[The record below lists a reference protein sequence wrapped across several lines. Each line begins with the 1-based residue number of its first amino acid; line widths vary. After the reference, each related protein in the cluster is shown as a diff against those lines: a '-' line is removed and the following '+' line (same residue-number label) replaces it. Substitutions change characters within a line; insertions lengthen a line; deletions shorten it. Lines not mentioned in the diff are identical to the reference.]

1 LNATPKSGI
10 VRIATMSCPFHR
22 PAPSYASTTPVSLAR
37 YPQESWLLGSASAVA
52 RNGLEFFERCE
63 QTAGIVRTR
72 FLVKRVYVV
81 TDPTAIADVLVN
93 HPKSFVKPFLLRRMR
108 VLFGNGLLTSSG
120 EHWAKYRHLVQP
132 AFGAECMPE
141 FLRLVRESTEEML
154 SSWCEGERRV
164 GERGAGESRTGE
176 SCDED
181 VHDVYSEI
189 VDLCMKN
196 VAQTMFGVYD
206 EELGSIVRALA
217 ATCHD
222 LTHAVLNVGQLLPF
236 HLPRRL
242 KRRLKTELGAL
253 NNYLGRLIDQ
263 RINDQRINDQRMND
277 LRRNE
282 PPRRDFLGLLLSSGG
297 KHGPP
302 VNRQAVLDESVT
314 MLLAGHETTASALA
328 WSLYLLA
335 RHPKHADALASDLVS
350 HLQGDAPSMSDLEN
364 DLEDLTSLRATLDE
378 TLRLYP
384 PTHRIGRTVVSPV
397 VVGGHEIPVGA
408 DVLVPQWAVHRSTRW
423 YDRPLEFLP
432 ERWTPAF
439 RRSLPKFAYFP
450 FSGGPRIC
458 VGTQLAYSEVAVIL
472 GMLAQRFRYSL
483 CDETPL
489 VPYEGLTLLP
499 AGGHLRLKI
508 KRRMIPTAPK
518 HAAELVYS

>member
-1 LNATPKSGI
+1 
-10 VRIATMSCPFHR
+10 MSCPFHT
-22 PAPSYASTTPVSLAR
+22 PSPSYPSTTPVSFAQ
-37 YPQESWLLGSASAVA
+37 YPHESWLFGGASAVA
-52 RNGLEFFERCE
+52 RNALEFFERCE

-93 HPKSFVKPFLLRRMR
+93 HPKSFVKPYILRRMK

-120 EHWAKYRHLVQP
+120 EQWSNHRHLVQP
-132 AFGAECMPE
+132 AFGAECMPG
-141 FLRLVRESTEEML
+141 FLRLVRESTEEMM
-154 SSWCEGERRV
+154 SSWRDG
-164 GERGAGESRTGE
+164 
-176 SCDED
+176 D
-181 VHDVYSEI
+181 VRDVYPEI

-196 VAQTMFGVYD
+196 IAKTMFGVYD
-206 EELGSIVRALA
+206 EEMGSIVRALA

-222 LTHAVLNVGQLLPF
+222 LTHAVLNLGQPLPF

-242 KRRLKTELGAL
+242 KRRLERELGAL
-253 NNYLGRLIDQ
+253 NNYLGHLIDQ
-263 RINDQRINDQRMND
+263 RG
-277 LRRNE
+277 NE
-282 PPRRDFLGLLLSSGG
+282 PPRRDFLGLLLSGG
-297 KHGPP
+297 GEHHPP
-302 VNRQAVLDESVT
+302 LSRQAVLDESVT

-335 RHPKHADALASDLVS
+335 RHPKHADALADDLVS
-350 HLQGDAPSMSDLEN
+350 HLQGDAPSIS
-364 DLEDLTSLRATLDE
+364 DLEDLISLRSTLDE

-397 VVGGHEIPVGA
+397 EVGGHEIPVGA
-408 DVLVPQWAVHRSTRW
+408 DVLVPQWAVHRSARW
-423 YDRPLEFLP
+423 YDRPLDFLP

-472 GMLAQRFRYSL
+472 GLLAQRFRYSL
-483 CDETPL
+483 CDKMPL
-489 VPYEGLTLLP
+489 MPYEGLTLLP
-499 AGGHLRLKI
+499 AGGHLRLQL
-508 KRRMIPTAPK
+508 KRRSMTHAVPN
-518 HAAELVYS
+518 HAAQLVYS

>member
-1 LNATPKSGI
+1 
-10 VRIATMSCPFHR
+10 MSCPFHT
-22 PAPSYASTTPVSLAR
+22 PAPSSPSTTPVSFAQ
-37 YPQESWLLGSASAVA
+37 YPDESWLLGSASAVA

-72 FLVKRVYVV
+72 FLTKRVYVV

-93 HPKSFVKPFLLRRMR
+93 HPKSFVKPYLLRRMK

-120 EHWAKYRHLVQP
+120 EHWANYRHLVQP
-132 AFGAECMPE
+132 AFGADCMPV
-141 FLRLVRESTEEML
+141 FIRLVRESTEEML
-154 SSWCEGERRV
+154 ASWCDGERCD
-164 GERGAGESRTGE
+164 GEKRDG
-176 SCDED
+176 D
-181 VHDVYSEI
+181 VRDVYPEI

-206 EELGSIVRALA
+206 EEMGSIVRALA

-222 LTHAVLNVGQLLPF
+222 LTHAVLNVAQLLPF
-236 HLPRRL
+236 HVPWRL
-242 KRRLKTELGAL
+242 KRRLEHELGAL

-263 RINDQRINDQRMND
+263 RINERQKG
-277 LRRNE
+277 E
-282 PPRRDFLGLLLSSGG
+282 PPRRDFLGLLLSGVGEDGQLVS
-297 KHGPP
+297 
-302 VNRQAVLDESVT
+302 RQAVLDEAVT

-335 RHPKHADALASDLVS
+335 RHPKHADALADDLVS
-350 HLQGDAPSMSDLEN
+350 LLHGEAPSLN

-384 PTHRIGRTVVSPV
+384 PTHRIGRTAISPV
-397 VVGGHEIPVGA
+397 VVGGHKIPVGA
-408 DVLVPQWAVHRSTRW
+408 DVLVPQWAVHRSARW
-423 YDRPLEFLP
+423 YDRPLDFLP

-472 GMLAQRFRYSL
+472 GMLAQRFKYSL
-483 CDETPL
+483 CDERPL

-499 AGGHLRLKI
+499 AGGHLRLKL
-508 KRRMIPTAPK
+508 KRRSILPAVPD
-518 HAAELVYS
+518 HAAQLVYS

>member
-1 LNATPKSGI
+1 
-10 VRIATMSCPFHR
+10 MSCPFHT
-22 PAPSYASTTPVSLAR
+22 PAPSYSSSTPVSLAR
-37 YPQESWLLGSASAVA
+37 YPHESWLLGAASAVA

-72 FLVKRVYVV
+72 FLVKQVYVV

-93 HPKSFVKPFLLRRMR
+93 HPKSFVKPYLLRRMK

-120 EHWAKYRHLVQP
+120 EQWANHRHLVQP
-132 AFGAECMPE
+132 AFGADCMTG
-141 FLRLVRESTEEML
+141 FLRLVRQSTEEML
-154 SSWCEGERRV
+154 SSWCHRERCEE
-164 GERGAGESRTGE
+164 ERYDEERCDEEQRDSESRDG
-176 SCDED
+176 D
-181 VHDVYSEI
+181 VRDVYPEI

-196 VAQTMFGVYD
+196 VAQTLFGVYD

-236 HLPRRL
+236 RLPGRL
-242 KRRLKTELGAL
+242 KRRLDRELGAL
-253 NNYLGRLIDQ
+253 DNYIGRLVD
-263 RINDQRINDQRMND
+263 RRMNDQRMND
-277 LRRNE
+277 QHRHE
-282 PPRRDFLGLLLSSGG
+282 PPRRDFLGLLLSAGG
-297 KHGPP
+297 EHGAPLS
-302 VNRQAVLDESVT
+302 RQALLDESVT

-335 RHPKHADALASDLVS
+335 RHPKHADALADDLVS

-364 DLEDLTSLRATLDE
+364 LTSLRATLDE

-397 VVGGHEIPVGA
+397 VVGGHKIPVGA
-408 DVLVPQWAVHRSTRW
+408 DVLVPQWAVHRSARW
-423 YDRPLEFLP
+423 YDRPLDFLP

-450 FSGGPRIC
+450 FSGGPRLC

-472 GMLAQRFRYSL
+472 GMLAQRFQFSL
-483 CDETPL
+483 CDEAPL

-508 KRRMIPTAPK
+508 KRRSMSPAVPNHAVQNHAVPN
-518 HAAELVYS
+518 HAAQLVYS

>member
-1 LNATPKSGI
+1 LKDAPKSST
-10 VRIATMSCPFHR
+10 VRIQMNMSCPFHAA
-22 PAPSYASTTPVSLAR
+22 APSHPSPTPVSLAQ
-37 YPQESWLLGSASAVA
+37 YPRESWLFGGASAVA

-63 QTAGIVRTR
+63 QIAGIVRTR
-72 FLVKRVYVV
+72 FLVKRIYVV

-93 HPKSFVKPFLLRRMR
+93 HPKSFVKPYILRRMK
-108 VLFGNGLLTSSG
+108 VLFGDGLLTSSG
-120 EHWAKYRHLVQP
+120 EQWTNHRHLVQP
-132 AFGAECMPE
+132 AFGAECMTG

-154 SSWCEGERRV
+154 SSWRN
-164 GERGAGESRTGE
+164 
-176 SCDED
+176 ED
-181 VHDVYSEI
+181 LRDVYPEI
-189 VDLCMKN
+189 VNLCMKN

-206 EELGSIVRALA
+206 EEMGSIVRALA

-222 LTHAVLNVGQLLPF
+222 LTHAVLNVGQFLPL
-236 HLPRRL
+236 HLPGRL
-242 KRRLKTELGAL
+242 KRRLERELGAL
-253 NNYLGRLIDQ
+253 NNFLGRLIDQ
-263 RINDQRINDQRMND
+263 
-277 LRRNE
+277 RRNE
-282 PPRRDFLGLLLSSGG
+282 PPRRDFLGLLLSGG
-297 KHGPP
+297 GEHAPP
-302 VNRQAVLDESVT
+302 VSRQAVLDESVT

-335 RHPKHADALASDLVS
+335 RHPKHADALAADLVL
-350 HLQGDAPSMSDLEN
+350 HLQGDAPSMSDLK
-364 DLEDLTSLRATLDE
+364 DLTLLRATLDE

-408 DVLVPQWAVHRSTRW
+408 DVLVPQWAVHRSARW
-423 YDRPLEFLP
+423 YDRPLDFLP

-472 GMLAQRFRYSL
+472 GLLAQRFQYSL
-483 CDETPL
+483 CDEMPL

-499 AGGHLRLKI
+499 AGGHLRLKL
-508 KRRMIPTAPK
+508 KRRNTIPTVPN
-518 HAAELVYS
+518 HAAQLVYS

>member
-1 LNATPKSGI
+1 
-10 VRIATMSCPFHR
+10 
-22 PAPSYASTTPVSLAR
+22 
-37 YPQESWLLGSASAVA
+37 
-52 RNGLEFFERCE
+52 LEFFERCE

-93 HPKSFVKPFLLRRMR
+93 HPKSFVKPYLLRRMK

-120 EHWAKYRHLVQP
+120 EHWASYRHLVQP
-132 AFGAECMPE
+132 AFGAECMPA

-154 SSWCEGERRV
+154 SSWCS
-164 GERGAGESRTGE
+164 GALFPGESRDQE
-176 SCDED
+176 
-181 VHDVYSEI
+181 VRDVYPEI

-206 EELGSIVRALA
+206 EEMGSIVRALA

-222 LTHAVLNVGQLLPF
+222 VTHAVLNVGQLLPF
-236 HLPRRL
+236 HLPGRL

-253 NNYLGRLIDQ
+253 NHYLGRLIDQ
-263 RINDQRINDQRMND
+263 RINDQRS
-277 LRRNE
+277 NE
-282 PPRRDFLGLLLSSGG
+282 PPRRDFLGLLLSGG
-297 KHGPP
+297 GGEPGLP

-335 RHPKHADALASDLVS
+335 RHPKHADALADNLAS
-350 HLQGDAPSMSDLEN
+350 HLQGDAPSMSDLE
-364 DLEDLTSLRATLDE
+364 DLPSLRATLDE

-408 DVLVPQWAVHRSTRW
+408 DVLVPQWAVHRSARW
-423 YDRPLEFLP
+423 YDRPLDFLP

-472 GMLAQRFRYSL
+472 GLLAQRFRFSL
-483 CDETPL
+483 CDQTPL

-508 KRRMIPTAPK
+508 KRRTIPAVPNRTVSS
-518 HAAELVYS
+518 HAAQLVYS

>member
-1 LNATPKSGI
+1 
-10 VRIATMSCPFHR
+10 MSCPFHT
-22 PAPSYASTTPVSLAR
+22 PAPSSPSTTPVSFAQ
-37 YPQESWLLGSASAVA
+37 YPDESWLLGGASAVA

-63 QTAGIVRTR
+63 QTAGVVRTR
-72 FLVKRVYVV
+72 FLTKRVYVV

-93 HPKSFVKPFLLRRMR
+93 HPKSFVKPYLLRRMK

-120 EHWAKYRHLVQP
+120 EHWANYRHQVQP
-132 AFGAECMPE
+132 AFGADCMAG
-141 FLRLVRESTEEML
+141 FVRLVRESTEEMM
-154 SSWCEGERRV
+154 SSWCSGERCSGERRD
-164 GERGAGESRTGE
+164 G
-176 SCDED
+176 D
-181 VHDVYSEI
+181 VRDVYPEI

-196 VAQTMFGVYD
+196 VAQTLFGVYD
-206 EELGSIVRALA
+206 EEMGSIVRALA

-236 HLPRRL
+236 QVPRRL
-242 KRRLKTELGAL
+242 KRRLESELAAL
-253 NNYLGRLIDQ
+253 NEYLGRLINL
-263 RINDQRINDQRMND
+263 RINDQQKG
-277 LRRNE
+277 E
-282 PPRRDFLGLLLSSGG
+282 PPRRDFLGLLLSGG
-297 KHGPP
+297 GEHSPQP
-302 VNRQAVLDESVT
+302 SRQAVLDESVT

-335 RHPKHADALASDLVS
+335 RHPQHADALADDLMS
-350 HLQGDAPSMSDLEN
+350 HLQGDAPTMSDL
-364 DLEDLTSLRATLDE
+364 DDLTSLRATLDE

-408 DVLVPQWAVHRSTRW
+408 DVLVPQWAVHRSARW
-423 YDRPLEFLP
+423 YDRPLDFLP

-483 CDETPL
+483 CDDTPL

-499 AGGHLRLKI
+499 AGGHLRLKL
-508 KRRMIPTAPK
+508 KRRSMIPAVPNQ
-518 HAAELVYS
+518 AAEVVYS

>member
-1 LNATPKSGI
+1 LPFQHYRHRAI
-10 VRIATMSCPFHR
+10 MSCPFHT
-22 PAPSYASTTPVSLAR
+22 PAPRYPSTAPVSFAQ
-37 YPQESWLLGSASAVA
+37 YPDESWLLGSASAVA

-81 TDPTAIADVLVN
+81 TDPAAIADVLVN
-93 HPKSFVKPFLLRRMR
+93 HPKSFVKPYLLRRMK
-108 VLFGNGLLTSSG
+108 VLFGDGLLTSSG
-120 EHWAKYRHLVQP
+120 EQWADHRHLVQP
-132 AFGAECMPE
+132 AFGAECMPG
-141 FLRLVRESTEEML
+141 FLRLVRKSTEEML
-154 SSWCEGERRV
+154 SSWCNGERRD
-164 GERGAGESRTGE
+164 G
-176 SCDED
+176 D
-181 VHDVYSEI
+181 VRDVYPEI

-196 VAQTMFGVYD
+196 VAQTLFGAYD
-206 EELGSIVRALA
+206 EEMGTIVRALA

-236 HLPRRL
+236 HIPGRL
-242 KRRLKTELGAL
+242 KRRLDGELGAL
-253 NNYLGRLIDQ
+253 NSYLGRLIDQ
-263 RINDQRINDQRMND
+263 RMADQG
-277 LRRNE
+277 RNE
-282 PPRRDFLGLLLSSGG
+282 PPRRDFLGLLLSGG
-297 KHGPP
+297 GEHHPP
-302 VNRQAVLDESVT
+302 LSRQAVLDESVT

-335 RHPKHADALASDLVS
+335 RHPKHADALADDLES
-350 HLQGDAPSMSDLEN
+350 RLQGDAPSISDLE
-364 DLEDLTSLRATLDE
+364 ELTSLRATLDE

-397 VVGGHEIPVGA
+397 EVGGHEMPVGA
-408 DVLVPQWAVHRSTRW
+408 DVLVPQWAVHRSARW
-423 YDRPLEFLP
+423 YDQPLDFLP

-472 GMLAQRFRYSL
+472 GMLAQRFRFSL

-489 VPYEGLTLLP
+489 APYEGLTLLP

-508 KRRMIPTAPK
+508 KRRSMIPAVPS
-518 HAAELVYS
+518 HAAPNRAAQLVYS

>member
-1 LNATPKSGI
+1 
-10 VRIATMSCPFHR
+10 M
-22 PAPSYASTTPVSLAR
+22 AR
-37 YPQESWLLGSASAVA
+37 YPHESWLLGSATAVA

-93 HPKSFVKPFLLRRMR
+93 HPKSFVKPYLLRRMK

-120 EHWAKYRHLVQP
+120 EHWANYRHLVQP
-132 AFGAECMPE
+132 AFGADCMPG

-154 SSWCEGERRV
+154 SSWQDG
-164 GERGAGESRTGE
+164 
-176 SCDED
+176 D
-181 VHDVYSEI
+181 VRDVYPEI

-206 EELGSIVRALA
+206 EEMGSIVRALA

-236 HLPRRL
+236 HLPGQL

-263 RINDQRINDQRMND
+263 RMKDQY
-277 LRRNE
+277 RNE
-282 PPRRDFLGLLLSSGG
+282 PPRRDFLGLLLSAGG
-297 KHGPP
+297 EHGPP
-302 VNRQAVLDESVT
+302 MNRQAVLDESVT

-335 RHPKHADALASDLVS
+335 RHPKHADALADDLAS
-350 HLQGDAPSMSDLEN
+350 RLQGEAPSMSDLEN
-364 DLEDLTSLRATLDE
+364 LTSLRATLDE

-397 VVGGHEIPVGA
+397 VVGGHKIPVGA
-408 DVLVPQWAVHRSTRW
+408 DVLVPQWAVHRSARW
-423 YDRPLEFLP
+423 YDRPLDFLP

-472 GMLAQRFRYSL
+472 GILAQRFRYSL

-499 AGGHLRLKI
+499 ASGHLRLKI
-508 KRRMIPTAPK
+508 KRRMIPAISN
-518 HAAELVYS
+518 HAAPDHAAMNQAAQLVYS

>member
-1 LNATPKSGI
+1 
-10 VRIATMSCPFHR
+10 MSCPFHR
-22 PAPSYASTTPVSLAR
+22 PAPTYASTTPVSLAR

-81 TDPTAIADVLVN
+81 TEPTAIADVLVN
-93 HPKSFVKPFLLRRMR
+93 HPKSFVKPYLLRRMK

-120 EHWAKYRHLVQP
+120 EHWANYRHLVQP
-132 AFGAECMPE
+132 AFGAECMPA

-154 SSWCEGERRV
+154 SSWCEGERSD
-164 GERGAGESRTGE
+164 GERCDAESRGGE
-176 SCDED
+176 
-181 VHDVYSEI
+181 VRDVYPEI

-206 EELGSIVRALA
+206 EEMGSIVRALA

-236 HLPRRL
+236 HLPRQL
-242 KRRLKTELGAL
+242 KQRLKTELGAL
-253 NNYLGRLIDQ
+253 NNYLGRLIDE
-263 RINDQRINDQRMND
+263 RMND

-282 PPRRDFLGLLLSSGG
+282 LPRRDFLGLLLSGG
-297 KHGPP
+297 GEHGPP
-302 VNRQAVLDESVT
+302 MNRQAVLDESVT

-335 RHPKHADALASDLVS
+335 RHPKHADALADDLVS
-350 HLQGDAPSMSDLEN
+350 HLQGEAPSMSDLE
-364 DLEDLTSLRATLDE
+364 DLNSLRATLDE

-408 DVLVPQWAVHRSTRW
+408 DVLVPQWAVHRSARW

-432 ERWTPAF
+432 ERWTPGF

-483 CDETPL
+483 RDETPL

-508 KRRMIPTAPK
+508 KRRMIPAVPNNTVSS
-518 HAAELVYS
+518 HAAQLVYS

>member
-1 LNATPKSGI
+1 
-10 VRIATMSCPFHR
+10 
-22 PAPSYASTTPVSLAR
+22 
-37 YPQESWLLGSASAVA
+37 
-52 RNGLEFFERCE
+52 LEFFERCE

-93 HPKSFVKPFLLRRMR
+93 HPKSFVKPYLLRRMK

-120 EHWAKYRHLVQP
+120 EHWASYRHLVQP
-132 AFGAECMPE
+132 AFGAECMPA

-154 SSWCEGERRV
+154 SSWCSGSLCP
-164 GERGAGESRTGE
+164 GESRDQE
-176 SCDED
+176 
-181 VHDVYSEI
+181 VRDVYPEI

-206 EELGSIVRALA
+206 EEMGSIVRALA

-222 LTHAVLNVGQLLPF
+222 VTHAVLNVGQLLPF
-236 HLPRRL
+236 HLPGRL

-253 NNYLGRLIDQ
+253 NHYLGRLIDQ
-263 RINDQRINDQRMND
+263 RINDQRS
-277 LRRNE
+277 NE
-282 PPRRDFLGLLLSSGG
+282 PPRRDFLGLLLSGG
-297 KHGPP
+297 GGEPGLP

-335 RHPKHADALASDLVS
+335 RHPKHADALADNLVS
-350 HLQGDAPSMSDLEN
+350 HLQGDAPSMSDLE
-364 DLEDLTSLRATLDE
+364 DLPSLRATLDE

-408 DVLVPQWAVHRSTRW
+408 DVLVPQWAVHRSARW
-423 YDRPLEFLP
+423 YDRPLDFLP

-472 GMLAQRFRYSL
+472 GLLAQRFRFSL
-483 CDETPL
+483 CDQTPL

-508 KRRMIPTAPK
+508 KCRTIPAVPNRTVSS
-518 HAAELVYS
+518 HAAQLVYS

>member
-1 LNATPKSGI
+1 
-10 VRIATMSCPFHR
+10 MSCPFHT
-22 PAPSYASTTPVSLAR
+22 PASSHTSGTPVSLAR
-37 YPQESWLLGSASAVA
+37 YPDESWLLGSATAVA

-63 QTAGIVRTR
+63 QTAGIVQTR

-93 HPKSFVKPFLLRRMR
+93 HPKSFVKPYVLRRMK

-120 EHWAKYRHLVQP
+120 ELWANHRHLVQP
-132 AFGAECMPE
+132 GFGAECMTG
-141 FLRLVRESTEEML
+141 FVGLVRENTEEML
-154 SSWCEGERRV
+154 SSWRDG
-164 GERGAGESRTGE
+164 
-176 SCDED
+176 D
-181 VHDVYSEI
+181 VRDVYPEI

-196 VAQTMFGVYD
+196 VAQAMFGVSD

-222 LTHAVLNVGQLLPF
+222 LTHAVLNVGQPLPF
-236 HLPRRL
+236 HLPGRL
-242 KRRLKTELGAL
+242 KRRLKRELGAL
-253 NNYLGRLIDQ
+253 NHYLGRLIDQ
-263 RINDQRINDQRMND
+263 
-277 LRRNE
+277 RRNE
-282 PPRRDFLGLLLSSGG
+282 PPRRDFLGLLLSGG
-297 KHGPP
+297 GEHHRPLS
-302 VNRQAVLDESVT
+302 RQEVLDESVT

-335 RHPKHADALASDLVS
+335 RHPKHADALADDLMS
-350 HLQGDAPSMSDLEN
+350 PLQNDAPSMS

-397 VVGGHEIPVGA
+397 VIGGHEIPVGA
-408 DVLVPQWAVHRSTRW
+408 DVLVPQWAVHRSARW
-423 YDRPLEFLP
+423 YDQPLDFLP

-458 VGTQLAYSEVAVIL
+458 VGTQLAYSEVAAIL
-472 GMLAQRFRYSL
+472 GLLAQRFRYSL
-483 CDETPL
+483 CDDIPL

-499 AGGHLRLKI
+499 AGGHLRLKL
-508 KRRMIPTAPK
+508 KRRSVPCEVPNEALGM
-518 HAAELVYS
+518 VYA

>member
-1 LNATPKSGI
+1 
-10 VRIATMSCPFHR
+10 MSCPFHTT
-22 PAPSYASTTPVSLAR
+22 APSSPPTTPVSFAG
-37 YPQESWLLGSASAVA
+37 YPDESWFLGSASAVA

-93 HPKSFVKPFLLRRMR
+93 HPRSFVKPYLLRRMK

-120 EHWAKYRHLVQP
+120 EHWANYRHLVQP
-132 AFGAECMPE
+132 AFGAECMTG
-141 FLRLVRESTEEML
+141 FLRLVRESTEGML
-154 SSWCEGERRV
+154 SSWCDGERCP
-164 GERGAGESRTGE
+164 GESGDGE
-176 SCDED
+176 
-181 VHDVYSEI
+181 VRDVYPEI

-206 EELGSIVRALA
+206 EEMGSIVRALA

-242 KRRLKTELGAL
+242 KRRLDGELGAL
-253 NNYLGRLIDQ
+253 NHYLGRLIDQ
-263 RINDQRINDQRMND
+263 RMDDQ
-277 LRRNE
+277 RRNE
-282 PPRRDFLGLLLSSGG
+282 PPRRDFLGLLLSGG
-297 KHGPP
+297 GEHGEP

-335 RHPKHADALASDLVS
+335 RHPKHADALADDLVS
-350 HLQGDAPSMSDLEN
+350 HLQGDAPSIS
-364 DLEDLTSLRATLDE
+364 DLEDLTLLRATLDE

-397 VVGGHEIPVGA
+397 VVGGHKIPVGA
-408 DVLVPQWAVHRSTRW
+408 DVLVPQWAVHRSARW
-423 YDRPLEFLP
+423 YDRPLDFLP

-458 VGTQLAYSEVAVIL
+458 VGTQLAYSEVAVVL

-489 VPYEGLTLLP
+489 LPCEGLTLLP
-499 AGGHLRLKI
+499 AGGHLRLKL
-508 KRRMIPTAPK
+508 KRRRLIPAVLN
-518 HAAELVYS
+518 HAAPNHAAPNHAASNDAAQLVYS

>member
-1 LNATPKSGI
+1 MASIERDAGI
-10 VRIATMSCPFHR
+10 RHRADATMSCPFHR
-22 PAPSYASTTPVSLAR
+22 PAPSCASSTPVSLAR
-37 YPQESWLLGSASAVA
+37 YPQESWLLGSATAVA

-93 HPKSFVKPFLLRRMR
+93 HPKSFVKPYLLRRMK

-120 EHWAKYRHLVQP
+120 EHWANYRHLVQP
-132 AFGAECMPE
+132 AFGADCMPA

-154 SSWCEGERRV
+154 SSWCAGERRDRESHD
-164 GERGAGESRTGE
+164 GEGR
-176 SCDED
+176 DED
-181 VHDVYSEI
+181 VRDVYPEI

-206 EELGSIVRALA
+206 EEMGSIVRALA

-236 HLPRRL
+236 HLPRQL

-253 NNYLGRLIDQ
+253 NHYLGRLIDQ
-263 RINDQRINDQRMND
+263 RIND

-282 PPRRDFLGLLLSSGG
+282 PPRRDFLGLLLSGG
-297 KHGPP
+297 GEHGPP
-302 VNRQAVLDESVT
+302 VSRQAVLDESVT

-335 RHPKHADALASDLVS
+335 RHPKHADALADDLAS
-350 HLQGDAPSMSDLEN
+350 RLQGEAPSMS

-397 VVGGHEIPVGA
+397 VVGGHKIPVGA
-408 DVLVPQWAVHRSTRW
+408 DVLVPQWAVHRSARW

-472 GMLAQRFRYSL
+472 CMLAQRFRYSM

-508 KRRMIPTAPK
+508 KRRSMFPAVPNSTVSS
-518 HAAELVYS
+518 HAAQLVYS

>member
-1 LNATPKSGI
+1 
-10 VRIATMSCPFHR
+10 MSCPFHT
-22 PAPSYASTTPVSLAR
+22 PVPSYSSTAPVSFAQ
-37 YPQESWLLGSASAVA
+37 YPHESWLLGSASAVA

-93 HPKSFVKPFLLRRMR
+93 HPKSFVKPYVLRRMK

-120 EHWAKYRHLVQP
+120 EQWANHRHLVQP
-132 AFGAECMPE
+132 AFGAECMPG

-154 SSWCEGERRV
+154 SSWRDG
-164 GERGAGESRTGE
+164 
-176 SCDED
+176 D
-181 VHDVYSEI
+181 VRDVYPEI

-196 VAQTMFGVYD
+196 VAQTLFGVYD
-206 EELGSIVRALA
+206 EEMGSIVRALA

-222 LTHAVLNVGQLLPF
+222 LTHAVLNVCQLLPF
-236 HLPRRL
+236 HLPGRL
-242 KRRLKTELGAL
+242 KRRLETELGAL

-263 RINDQRINDQRMND
+263 RRNDQ
-277 LRRNE
+277 RRNE
-282 PPRRDFLGLLLSSGG
+282 PPHRDFLGLLLSGG
-297 KHGPP
+297 GEHHLPLS
-302 VNRQAVLDESVT
+302 RQEVLDESVT

-335 RHPKHADALASDLVS
+335 RHPKHADALAADLVS
-350 HLQGDAPSMSDLEN
+350 HLQDGAPSMS

-408 DVLVPQWAVHRSTRW
+408 DVLVPQWAVHRSARW
-423 YDRPLEFLP
+423 YDRPLDFLP

-472 GMLAQRFRYSL
+472 GLLAQRFRYSL
-483 CDETPL
+483 CNEMPL

-499 AGGHLRLKI
+499 AGGHLRLKL
-508 KRRMIPTAPK
+508 KRRSMTRAVQN
-518 HAAELVYS
+518 HAAQLIYS

>member
-1 LNATPKSGI
+1 
-10 VRIATMSCPFHR
+10 MSCPFHT
-22 PAPSYASTTPVSLAR
+22 PTPSSTSTIPVSFAR
-37 YPQESWLLGSASAVA
+37 YPDESWLLGGASAVA

-63 QTAGIVRTR
+63 QTAGVVRTR
-72 FLVKRVYVV
+72 FLTKRVYVV
-81 TDPTAIADVLVN
+81 TDPAAIADVLVN
-93 HPKSFVKPFLLRRMR
+93 HPKSFVKPYLLRRMK

-120 EHWAKYRHLVQP
+120 EHWANYRHLVQP
-132 AFGAECMPE
+132 AFGSDCMPG
-141 FLRLVRESTEEML
+141 FVRLVRESTEAML
-154 SSWCEGERRV
+154 ASWCEGEKCD
-164 GERGAGESRTGE
+164 GERRDG
-176 SCDED
+176 D
-181 VHDVYSEI
+181 VRDVYPEI

-196 VAQTMFGVYD
+196 VAQTLFGVYD
-206 EELGSIVRALA
+206 EEMGSIVRALA

-236 HLPRRL
+236 QVPGRL
-242 KRRLKTELGAL
+242 KRRLERELGAL

-263 RINDQRINDQRMND
+263 RMNDQRRGKQGK
-277 LRRNE
+277 NE
-282 PPRRDFLGLLLSSGG
+282 PPRRDFLGLLLSGG
-297 KHGPP
+297 GEHGPP
-302 VNRQAVLDESVT
+302 PSRQAVLDESVT

-335 RHPKHADALASDLVS
+335 RHPEHADALADDLLS
-350 HLQGDAPSMSDLEN
+350 RLRGDAPSLN
-364 DLEDLTSLRATLDE
+364 DLEDLTLLRATLDE

-408 DVLVPQWAVHRSTRW
+408 DVLVPQWAVHRSARW

-483 CDETPL
+483 CDDTPL

-508 KRRMIPTAPK
+508 KRRNMVPAVSDQ
-518 HAAELVYS
+518 AAQLVCS

>member
-1 LNATPKSGI
+1 
-10 VRIATMSCPFHR
+10 MSCPFHT
-22 PAPSYASTTPVSLAR
+22 PAPSYACTTRVSFAQ
-37 YPQESWLLGSASAVA
+37 YPEESWLLGSASAVA

-81 TDPTAIADVLVN
+81 TDPIAIADVLVN
-93 HPKSFVKPFLLRRMR
+93 YPKSFVKPYVLRRMK

-120 EHWAKYRHLVQP
+120 EQWANHRHLVQP
-132 AFGAECMPE
+132 AFGAECMTG
-141 FLRLVRESTEEML
+141 FLRLVRKSTEEML
-154 SSWCEGERRV
+154 SLWCEGERRD
-164 GERGAGESRTGE
+164 G
-176 SCDED
+176 D
-181 VHDVYSEI
+181 VRDVYPEI

-196 VAQTMFGVYD
+196 VAKTLFGVYD
-206 EELGSIVRALA
+206 EEMGSIVRALA

-222 LTHAVLNVGQLLPF
+222 LTHAVLNVGQLPPF
-236 HLPRRL
+236 HVPRGL
-242 KRRLKTELGAL
+242 KRRLESELSAL
-253 NNYLGRLIDQ
+253 NDYLGRLIDQ
-263 RINDQRINDQRMND
+263 RRKDQCRG
-277 LRRNE
+277 E
-282 PPRRDFLGLLLSSGG
+282 PPRRDFLGLLLLGG
-297 KHGPP
+297 GEHGRPLS
-302 VNRQAVLDESVT
+302 RQAVLDESVT

-335 RHPKHADALASDLVS
+335 RHPKHADALGDDLHS
-350 HLQGDAPSMSDLEN
+350 QLRGDAPSMSDLE
-364 DLEDLTSLRATLDE
+364 DLSSLRATLDE

-408 DVLVPQWAVHRSTRW
+408 DVLVPQWAVHRSARW
-423 YDRPLEFLP
+423 YDRPLDFLP

-472 GMLAQRFRYSL
+472 SLLAQRFQYSL

-499 AGGHLRLKI
+499 AGGHLRLKL
-508 KRRMIPTAPK
+508 KRRSMIPAVPDQVVPN
-518 HAAELVYS
+518 HAAQLVYS

>member
-1 LNATPKSGI
+1 
-10 VRIATMSCPFHR
+10 MSCPFHTLG
-22 PAPSYASTTPVSLAR
+22 PTCPSTTAVSFAR
-37 YPQESWLLGSASAVA
+37 YPHESWLLGSASAVA

-93 HPKSFVKPFLLRRMR
+93 HPKSFVKPYVLRRMK

-120 EHWAKYRHLVQP
+120 EHWANYRHLVQP
-132 AFGAECMPE
+132 AFGSECMPG
-141 FLRLVRESTEEML
+141 FLRLVRESTEAMMA
-154 SSWCEGERRV
+154 SWCNGERYD
-164 GERGAGESRTGE
+164 GESHKGDRRDGE
-176 SCDED
+176 
-181 VHDVYSEI
+181 VRDVYPEI

-196 VAQTMFGVYD
+196 VAQTLFGAYD

-222 LTHAVLNVGQLLPF
+222 LTHAVLNAGQLLPF
-236 HLPRRL
+236 HIPGRL
-242 KRRLKTELGAL
+242 KRRLETELGAL
-253 NNYLGRLIDQ
+253 NHYLGRLIDQ
-263 RINDQRINDQRMND
+263 RINGE
-277 LRRNE
+277 RRNE
-282 PPRRDFLGLLLSSGG
+282 PPRRDFLGLLLSAGRERG
-297 KHGPP
+297 QP

-335 RHPKHADALASDLVS
+335 RHPQHANALADDLVS
-350 HLQGDAPSMSDLEN
+350 HLQGGAPSMN

-408 DVLVPQWAVHRSTRW
+408 DVLVPQWAVHRSPRW
-423 YDRPLEFLP
+423 YDRPLDFVP

-472 GMLAQRFRYSL
+472 GLLAQRFRFSL

-499 AGGHLRLKI
+499 AGGHLRLKV
-508 KRRMIPTAPK
+508 KRRGMMTADLNHTVLNHTVPNHTVPNRTASN
-518 HAAELVYS
+518 HAARVVYS

>member
-1 LNATPKSGI
+1 
-10 VRIATMSCPFHR
+10 MSCPFHT
-22 PAPSYASTTPVSLAR
+22 PAPSHPSITPVSFAR
-37 YPQESWLLGSASAVA
+37 YPNESWFLGSAAAVA

-63 QTAGIVRTR
+63 QTAGIVQTR

-93 HPKSFVKPFLLRRMR
+93 HPKSFVKPYVLRRMK

-120 EHWAKYRHLVQP
+120 EHWANHRHLVQP
-132 AFGAECMPE
+132 AFGAECMTG
-141 FLRLVRESTEEML
+141 FLRLVRENTEEML
-154 SSWCEGERRV
+154 SSWCHG
-164 GERGAGESRTGE
+164 
-176 SCDED
+176 D
-181 VHDVYSEI
+181 VRDVYPEI

-196 VAQTMFGVYD
+196 VAQTLFGVYD
-206 EELGSIVRALA
+206 EEMGSIVRALA

-222 LTHAVLNVGQLLPF
+222 LTHSVLNVGQLLPF
-236 HLPRRL
+236 HLPRSL
-242 KRRLKTELGAL
+242 KRRLERELDAL
-253 NNYLGRLIDQ
+253 NHWLGRLIDQ
-263 RINDQRINDQRMND
+263 
-277 LRRNE
+277 RRNE
-282 PPRRDFLGLLLSSGG
+282 PPRRDFLGLLLSGG
-297 KHGPP
+297 GEHHPP
-302 VNRQAVLDESVT
+302 LSRQEVLDESVT

-335 RHPKHADALASDLVS
+335 RHPKHADALADDLLS
-350 HLQGDAPSMSDLEN
+350 HLQNDPPTMS

-397 VVGGHEIPVGA
+397 VIGGHEIPVGA
-408 DVLVPQWAVHRSTRW
+408 DVLVPQWAVHRSARW
-423 YDRPLEFLP
+423 YDRPLDFLP

-472 GMLAQRFRYSL
+472 GRLAQRFRYSL
-483 CDETPL
+483 GNEEPL

-499 AGGHLRLKI
+499 AGGHLRLKL
-508 KRRMIPTAPK
+508 KCRSAPSEVPNEVPNI
-518 HAAELVYS
+518 ALPEVYA

>member
-1 LNATPKSGI
+1 
-10 VRIATMSCPFHR
+10 MSCPFHT
-22 PAPSYASTTPVSLAR
+22 PAPSCPSTAPVSLAR
-37 YPQESWLLGSASAVA
+37 YPHESWLLGGAGAVA

-93 HPKSFVKPFLLRRMR
+93 HPKSFVKPYLLRRMK

-120 EHWAKYRHLVQP
+120 EQWANNRHLVQP
-132 AFGAECMPE
+132 AFGSDCMPG

-154 SSWCEGERRV
+154 SSWCNGERRV
-164 GERGAGESRTGE
+164 GEWRDG
-176 SCDED
+176 D
-181 VHDVYSEI
+181 VRDVYPEI

-206 EELGSIVRALA
+206 EEMGSIVRALA

-236 HLPRRL
+236 RLPGRL
-242 KRRLKTELGAL
+242 KRRLERELGAL
-253 NNYLGRLIDQ
+253 NHYLGRLIDRRLIEQ
-263 RINDQRINDQRMND
+263 G
-277 LRRNE
+277 RNE
-282 PPRRDFLGLLLSSGG
+282 PPRRDFLGLLLSGG
-297 KHGPP
+297 GEHGPP
-302 VNRQAVLDESVT
+302 VSRQAVLDESVT

-335 RHPKHADALASDLVS
+335 RHPKHADALADDLAS
-350 HLQGDAPSMSDLEN
+350 HLLGEAPSMSDLEN
-364 DLEDLTSLRATLDE
+364 LTLLRATLDE

-408 DVLVPQWAVHRSTRW
+408 DVLVPQWAVHRSARW

-472 GMLAQRFRYSL
+472 ALMAQRFRYSL

-499 AGGHLRLKI
+499 AGGHLRLKL
-508 KRRMIPTAPK
+508 KRRSMIPAVPN
-518 HAAELVYS
+518 HALPNRAAQLVCS

>member
-1 LNATPKSGI
+1 
-10 VRIATMSCPFHR
+10 MSCPFHR
-22 PAPSYASTTPVSLAR
+22 PAPSYASTAPVSLAR
-37 YPQESWLLGSASAVA
+37 YPHEFWLLGSASAVA

-93 HPKSFVKPFLLRRMR
+93 HPKSFVKPYLLRRMK

-120 EHWAKYRHLVQP
+120 EHWASYRHLVQP
-132 AFGAECMPE
+132 AFGAECMPA

-154 SSWCEGERRV
+154 SSWCS
-164 GERGAGESRTGE
+164 GARCPGESR
-176 SCDED
+176 DEE
-181 VHDVYSEI
+181 VRDVYPEI

-206 EELGSIVRALA
+206 EEMGSIVRALA

-222 LTHAVLNVGQLLPF
+222 VTHAVLNVGQLLPF
-236 HLPRRL
+236 HLPGRL

-253 NNYLGRLIDQ
+253 NHYLGRLIDQ
-263 RINDQRINDQRMND
+263 RINDQH
-277 LRRNE
+277 RNE
-282 PPRRDFLGLLLSSGG
+282 PPRRDFLGLLLSGG
-297 KHGPP
+297 GEHGLP

-335 RHPKHADALASDLVS
+335 RHPKHADALADDLVS
-350 HLQGDAPSMSDLEN
+350 HLQGDAPSMS

-408 DVLVPQWAVHRSTRW
+408 DVLVPQWAVHRSARW
-423 YDRPLEFLP
+423 YDRPLDFLP

-472 GMLAQRFRYSL
+472 GLLAQRFRYSL

-508 KRRMIPTAPK
+508 KRRTIPAVPNRTVSS
-518 HAAELVYS
+518 HAAQLVYS

>member
-1 LNATPKSGI
+1 
-10 VRIATMSCPFHR
+10 MSCPFHT
-22 PAPSYASTTPVSLAR
+22 PAPSSPSTKPVSFAR
-37 YPQESWLLGSASAVA
+37 YPDESWLLGGASAVA

-81 TDPTAIADVLVN
+81 TDPAAIADVLVN
-93 HPKSFVKPFLLRRMR
+93 HPKSFVKPYLLRRMK

-120 EHWAKYRHLVQP
+120 EHWANYRHLVQP
-132 AFGAECMPE
+132 AFGADCMTG
-141 FLRLVRESTEEML
+141 FLRLVRQSTVEML
-154 SSWCEGERRV
+154 SSWCSGEGRDQERP
-164 GERGAGESRTGE
+164 
-176 SCDED
+176 DQD
-181 VHDVYSEI
+181 VRDVYPEI

-222 LTHAVLNVGQLLPF
+222 LTHAVLNVAQLLPF
-236 HLPRRL
+236 GVPRQL
-242 KRRLKTELGAL
+242 KRRLKDELGAL
-253 NNYLGRLIDQ
+253 NDYLGRLIDE
-263 RINDQRINDQRMND
+263 RMNDERMNDQRRND
-277 LRRNE
+277 

-297 KHGPP
+297 EHAPP
-302 VNRQAVLDESVT
+302 PSRQAVLDESVT

-335 RHPKHADALASDLVS
+335 RHPEHADVLADDLAA
-350 HLQGDAPSMSDLEN
+350 HLQGDAPSMS

-397 VVGGHEIPVGA
+397 VVGGHQIPVGA
-408 DVLVPQWAVHRSTRW
+408 DVLVPQWAVHRSARW
-423 YDRPLEFLP
+423 YDRPLDFLP

-472 GMLAQRFRYSL
+472 GILAQRFRYSL
-483 CDETPL
+483 CDERPL

-508 KRRMIPTAPK
+508 KRRSMIPTAPNHTVPN
-518 HAAELVYS
+518 HAAQLVYS

>member
-1 LNATPKSGI
+1 MPV
-10 VRIATMSCPFHR
+10 VRRFLPPPINMSCPFHT
-22 PAPSYASTTPVSLAR
+22 PAPSHPSTTPVSLAQ
-37 YPQESWLLGSASAVA
+37 YPHESWFFGGARDVA
-52 RNGLEFFERCE
+52 RNALEFFERCE

-93 HPKSFVKPFLLRRMR
+93 HPKSFVKPYVLRRMK

-120 EHWAKYRHLVQP
+120 EQWANHRHLVQP
-132 AFGAECMPE
+132 AFGAECMPG
-141 FLRLVRESTEEML
+141 FLRLVRESTEAML
-154 SSWCEGERRV
+154 SSWCVGERCVAERRDGERRD
-164 GERGAGESRTGE
+164 GEVR
-176 SCDED
+176 
-181 VHDVYSEI
+181 DVYPEI

-206 EELGSIVRALA
+206 EEMGSIVRALA
-217 ATCHD
+217 TTCHD
-222 LTHAVLNVGQLLPF
+222 LAHAVLNVGQALPF
-236 HLPRRL
+236 HLPGRL
-242 KRRLKTELGAL
+242 KRRLKSELGAL
-253 NNYLGRLIDQ
+253 NDYLGRLIDQ
-263 RINDQRINDQRMND
+263 RRNDQPRIDQSG
-277 LRRNE
+277 NE
-282 PPRRDFLGLLLSSGG
+282 SPRRDFLGLLLSGG
-297 KHGPP
+297 LS
-302 VNRQAVLDESVT
+302 RQAVLDESVT

-335 RHPKHADALASDLVS
+335 RHPKHADALAADLES
-350 HLQGDAPSMSDLEN
+350 HLHGDAPSMS

-397 VVGGHEIPVGA
+397 VIGGHEIPVGA
-408 DVLVPQWAVHRSTRW
+408 DVLVPQWAVHRSARW
-423 YDRPLEFLP
+423 YDRPLDFLP

-439 RRSLPKFAYFP
+439 RRSLSKFAYFP

-472 GMLAQRFRYSL
+472 GLLAQRFRYTL
-483 CDETPL
+483 CDEKPL

-499 AGGHLRLKI
+499 AGGHLRLRL
-508 KRRMIPTAPK
+508 KRRSMTPAVPNHEFPNHIAQ
-518 HAAELVYS
+518 AVYS

>member
-1 LNATPKSGI
+1 
-10 VRIATMSCPFHR
+10 M
-22 PAPSYASTTPVSLAR
+22 
-37 YPQESWLLGSASAVA
+37 
-52 RNGLEFFERCE
+52 EFFERCE

-93 HPKSFVKPFLLRRMR
+93 HPKSFVKPYLLRRMK

-120 EHWAKYRHLVQP
+120 EQWANHRHLVQP
-132 AFGAECMPE
+132 AFGAECMTG

-154 SSWCEGERRV
+154 SSWCVGEGCVGERRD
-164 GERGAGESRTGE
+164 A
-176 SCDED
+176 D
-181 VHDVYSEI
+181 VRDVYPEI

-196 VAQTMFGVYD
+196 VAQTLFGVYD
-206 EELGSIVRALA
+206 EEMGSIVRALA

-222 LTHAVLNVGQLLPF
+222 LTHAVLNGGQPLPF
-236 HLPRRL
+236 HLPGRL
-242 KRRLKTELGAL
+242 KRRLKRELGAL

-263 RINDQRINDQRMND
+263 RRIDQ
-277 LRRNE
+277 RRNE

-297 KHGPP
+297 EHHPP
-302 VNRQAVLDESVT
+302 LSRQAVLDESVT

-335 RHPKHADALASDLVS
+335 RHPKHADALAADLES
-350 HLQGDAPSMSDLEN
+350 HLQGDAPSMSDL
-364 DLEDLTSLRATLDE
+364 DDLTSLRATLDE

-408 DVLVPQWAVHRSTRW
+408 DVLVPQWAVHRSARW
-423 YDRPLEFLP
+423 YDRPLDFLP

-472 GMLAQRFRYSL
+472 GLLAQRFRYSL
-483 CDETPL
+483 CDEKPL

-499 AGGHLRLKI
+499 AGGHLRLKLN
-508 KRRMIPTAPK
+508 RRSLTPTIPN
-518 HAAELVYS
+518 HAAQLVYS

>member
-1 LNATPKSGI
+1 
-10 VRIATMSCPFHR
+10 MSCPFHT
-22 PAPSYASTTPVSLAR
+22 PAPSYPSTAPVSLAQ
-37 YPQESWLLGSASAVA
+37 YPHESWLLGSASAVA

-81 TDPTAIADVLVN
+81 TDPAAIADVLVN
-93 HPKSFVKPFLLRRMR
+93 HPKSFVKPYVLRRMK

-120 EHWAKYRHLVQP
+120 EHWANYRHLVQP
-132 AFGAECMPE
+132 AFGADTLTA
-141 FLRLVRESTEEML
+141 FLRLVRESTEEMMA
-154 SSWCEGERRV
+154 SWCD
-164 GERGAGESRTGE
+164 GAR
-176 SCDED
+176 CDGD
-181 VHDVYSEI
+181 DRDVYPEI

-196 VAQTMFGVYD
+196 VAQTLFGVYD

-236 HLPRRL
+236 HLPGQL
-242 KRRLKTELGAL
+242 KRRLERELGAL
-253 NNYLGRLIDQ
+253 NHYLGRLIDQ
-263 RINDQRINDQRMND
+263 RMNDQRRNDQSSND
-277 LRRNE
+277 QSRSE
-282 PPRRDFLGLLLSSGG
+282 PPRRDFLGLLLSGG
-297 KHGPP
+297 GEHGQP
-302 VNRQAVLDESVT
+302 VSRQAVLDESVT

-335 RHPKHADALASDLVS
+335 RHPKHADALADDLVS
-350 HLQGDAPSMSDLEN
+350 HLQGAAPSIS

-408 DVLVPQWAVHRSTRW
+408 DVLVPQWAVHRSARW
-423 YDRPLEFLP
+423 YNRPLDFLP

-472 GMLAQRFRYSL
+472 GLLAQRFRFTL

-499 AGGHLRLKI
+499 AGGHLRLKVQ
-508 KRRMIPTAPK
+508 RRSMMPAAPN
-518 HAAELVYS
+518 HAAPNHAASNRAASNRAVMNHAEQVVYS

>member
-1 LNATPKSGI
+1 
-10 VRIATMSCPFHR
+10 MSCPFHR

-37 YPQESWLLGSASAVA
+37 YPHESWLLGSASAVA

-93 HPKSFVKPFLLRRMR
+93 HPKSFVKPYLLRRMK

-120 EHWAKYRHLVQP
+120 EHWASYRHLVQP
-132 AFGAECMPE
+132 AFGAECMPA
-141 FLRLVRESTEEML
+141 FLRLVRESTEDML
-154 SSWCEGERRV
+154 SSWCSAAPCPGELR
-164 GERGAGESRTGE
+164 
-176 SCDED
+176 DEE
-181 VHDVYSEI
+181 VRDVYPEI

-206 EELGSIVRALA
+206 EEMGSIVRALA

-222 LTHAVLNVGQLLPF
+222 VTHAVLNVGQPLPF
-236 HLPRRL
+236 HLPGRL
-242 KRRLKTELGAL
+242 KRRLKTELDAL
-253 NNYLGRLIDQ
+253 NHYLGRLIDQ
-263 RINDQRINDQRMND
+263 RINDQ
-277 LRRNE
+277 RRNE
-282 PPRRDFLGLLLSSGG
+282 PPRRDFLGLLLSGG
-297 KHGPP
+297 GEHGLP

-335 RHPKHADALASDLVS
+335 RHPKHADAFADDLVS
-350 HLQGDAPSMSDLEN
+350 HLQGDAPSMS

-408 DVLVPQWAVHRSTRW
+408 DVLVPQWAVHRSARW
-423 YDRPLEFLP
+423 YDRPLDFLP

-472 GMLAQRFRYSL
+472 GLLAQRFRYSL
-483 CDETPL
+483 CDQTPL

-508 KRRMIPTAPK
+508 KRRTIPAVPNRTVSS
-518 HAAELVYS
+518 HAAQLVYS